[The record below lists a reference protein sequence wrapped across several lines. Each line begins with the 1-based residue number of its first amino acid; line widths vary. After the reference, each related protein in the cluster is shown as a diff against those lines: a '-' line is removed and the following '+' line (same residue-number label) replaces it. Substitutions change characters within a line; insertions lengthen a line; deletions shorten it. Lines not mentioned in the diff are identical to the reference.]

1 MSLPLIQINGECEVP
16 IQIIS
21 LRLIQMLFFEF
32 FKLLI
37 FYKMFFLK
45 TDRYKFKIK
54 IEKKKVFYQDG

>member
-1 MSLPLIQINGECEVP
+1 
-16 IQIIS
+16 
-21 LRLIQMLFFEF
+21 MLFFEF

-54 IEKKKVFYQDG
+54 IKKKKVFYQDG